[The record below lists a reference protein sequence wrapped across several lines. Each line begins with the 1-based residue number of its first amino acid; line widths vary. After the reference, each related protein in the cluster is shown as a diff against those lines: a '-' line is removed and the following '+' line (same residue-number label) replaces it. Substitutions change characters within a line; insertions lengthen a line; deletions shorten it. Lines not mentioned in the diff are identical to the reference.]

1 MYKHIVSKCSKF
13 KNFAPK
19 ILLYAKLIVLS
30 IRNANIVLG
39 RKLKFWVFALESSKA
54 EQWVLNCLANVT
66 LSSYK
71 SAKTAETSENLPFGG
86 DIQGRFAKHLHFF
99 LFRNTE
105 NDKIWYV
112 IQLFFVFLWR
122 ICTLIR
128 RKRDECKI
136 KIHVQRQ

>member
-1 MYKHIVSKCSKF
+1 MYKHIVSKCSKLT
-13 KNFAPK
+13 NFAPK
-19 ILLYAKLIVLS
+19 ILLCAEWAVLS
-30 IRNANIVLG
+30 IRNANIVLV
-39 RKLKFWVFALESSKA
+39 RKLKFWVLALTSGKA

-86 DIQGRFAKHLHFF
+86 DSQGRFAKHLHFF
-99 LFRNTE
+99 LFRNTK

-128 RKRDECKI
+128 RKRDDEK
-136 KIHVQRQ
+136 